1 MTLPFPLLPSITIFS
16 KTMAGSLEVGVGGMP
31 SAVAG
36 DAELVVHHDDD
47 EFLALTLEQIS
58 FLFDLFWLSM
68 RFLYVFFPKCFVF
81 SEKSINFAT

>member
-16 KTMAGSLEVGVGGMP
+16 KTMAGSLEVGVGGP

-58 FLFDLFWLSM
+58 FLFVSFWLFM
-68 RFLYVFFPKCFVF
+68 RFLYVFFLKCFVF

>member
-1 MTLPFPLLPSITIFS
+1 
-16 KTMAGSLEVGVGGMP
+16 MAGSLGVRVWMP

-58 FLFDLFWLSM
+58 FLFVSFWLFM
-68 RFLYVFFPKCFVF
+68 RFLYVFFLKCFVF
-81 SEKSINFAT
+81 SEKRTPKKAKNSKIEHLF